1 MRVLLIDDEQFYFK
15 LLQKSL
21 KEAEYKLEYAKTGN
35 EGLAKIP
42 TFEPEMLIVDLKLPE
57 LDGFQI
63 LERLRKDPRFS
74 YIPVIVI
81 TSKDELSEKLRAF
94 ELGADDYLVKPFQ
107 PEELVARMGI
117 LARRGRAMQMVH
129 KETAKAA
136 DATTVTVHSLRGG
149 LGCSSIVVNLGLAFQ
164 KLWGK
169 QTLLIDSVLTAGQVA
184 LMLDA
189 KSTATW
195 ENLVGVETEN
205 IDDAAVSEIMCAHKS
220 GIRYIASPRYPIAA
234 DTFTHETLKA
244 LIENLK
250 SHNDFIVVDTSHDFS
265 DLTIHMLTM
274 SSTIL
279 LVMAPEMASLRT
291 TLSAV
296 EIYDRLGIPLEKVKI
311 VLNNN
316 SSSPAIKQAQL
327 ERVLKHPIDFVLPYE
342 AGEVNRALLID
353 NDIIKA
359 SQGLAIEVVRQ
370 NLPIL
375 LRMDD
380 GNPGWF
386 IAGDCSSRVGAG
398 SLHAD
403 DSPLGIDGYGTC
415 AVGILH
421 VG

>member
-21 KEAEYKLEYAKTGN
+21 KEAEYKLEYAKTGK

-42 TFEPEMLIVDLKLPE
+42 SFEPEMLIVDLKLPE
-57 LDGFQI
+57 LDGFEI
-63 LERLRKDPRFS
+63 LQRLRRDPKFS
-74 YIPVIVI
+74 YVPVIVI

-117 LARRGRAMQMVH
+117 LARRGRAMQIAQ
-129 KETAKAA
+129 KETTKVTAA
-136 DATTVTVHSLRGG
+136 TVVAVHSLRGG

-205 IDDAAVSEIMCAHKS
+205 IDDGLVAEIMCPHKS

-234 DTFTHETLKA
+234 DTFTHETLKV
-244 LIENLK
+244 LMETLK

-274 SSTIL
+274 SRTIL

-291 TLSAV
+291 TMSAL
-296 EIYDRLGIPLEKVKI
+296 EIYDRLGIPLDKVKI

-316 SSSPAIKQAQL
+316 SSNPAIKQAQL
-327 ERVLKHPIDFVLPYE
+327 EKVLRHPIDFVLPYE
-342 AGEVNRALLID
+342 AGEVNRALNFGQPFILNNPD
-353 NDIIKA
+353 
-359 SQGLAIEVVRQ
+359 
-370 NLPIL
+370 LPICL
-375 LRMDD
+375 VLERMAYEMSDESYKAL
-380 GNPGWF
+380 PPAAPSPTWKRVTSQ
-386 IAGDCSSRVGAG
+386 IA
-398 SLHAD
+398 
-403 DSPLGIDGYGTC
+403 PK
-415 AVGILH
+415 
-421 VG
+421 